1 VQEETCILG
10 VPCVTLRENT
20 ERPETVD
27 VGANVLAGTGSQRI
41 LDGARKM
48 HGIREGWKNPFGDG
62 TAGQR
67 IIQILGN

>member
-1 VQEETCILG
+1 M
-10 VPCVTLRENT
+10 TLLEST

-27 VGANVLAGTGSQRI
+27 VGANILAGTESQRI
-41 LDGARKM
+41 MDRARKM
-48 HGIREGWKNPFGDG
+48 HGREKAWKNPFGDG

>member
-1 VQEETCILG
+1 
-10 VPCVTLRENT
+10 VTLRENT

-48 HGIREGWKNPFGDG
+48 HGREKAWNNPFCDG

-67 IIQILGN
+67 IIQILVD

>member
-1 VQEETCILG
+1 
-10 VPCVTLRENT
+10 
-20 ERPETVD
+20 

-48 HGIREGWKNPFGDG
+48 HGREMAWKNPFGDG

-67 IIQILGN
+67 IIHILRN